1 MRFTLTFSLVF
12 TLAALGAGAPSSPGE
27 MASEGEPLAKRP
39 NFKIIYR
46 GASKEAEAA
55 SLAKRP
61 NFKIIYRGAA
71 AEAEA
76 ETGSL
81 AKRPN
86 FKIIYRGAADEDM

>member
-46 GASKEAEAA
+46 GA
-55 SLAKRP
+55 
-61 NFKIIYRGAA
+61 A